1 MREECG
7 KFGAVANIVIPR
19 PDPSGQA
26 GTTKYCPPRHPTR
39 FLALAHCDKVHPM
52 TWQATSARPY
62 SVVVP
67 GLGKVFVQYVD
78 VAGALAARN
87 ALHGRKFGGQI
98 VKADYLSEQDFA
110 ARVFI

>member
-1 MREECG
+1 LPGPKCG

-19 PDPSGQA
+19 PDPSGQ
-26 GTTKYCPPRHPTR
+26 
-39 FLALAHCDKVHPM
+39 
-52 TWQATSARPY
+52 
-62 SVVVP
+62 VVP

-87 ALHGRKFGGQI
+87 ALHGRKCGGQI

-110 ARVFI
+110 SRNFF